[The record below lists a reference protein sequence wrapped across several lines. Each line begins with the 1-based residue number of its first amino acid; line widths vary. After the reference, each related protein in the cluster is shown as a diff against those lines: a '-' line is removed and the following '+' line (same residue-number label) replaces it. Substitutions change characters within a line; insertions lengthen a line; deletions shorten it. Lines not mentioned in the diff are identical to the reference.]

1 MTVNYTT
8 NLGLGLPV
16 TGTESG
22 VWGDIVN
29 NQITSLIE
37 TAISGTTSV
46 SVTTVDVTLTAT
58 QGAANQARSMVI
70 TLTGASTAARNVIC
84 PAVSKIYIV
93 RNATT
98 GGFAHTFKTSAGS
111 GISVPNGREM
121 LLYCDGTNVLEGIDN
136 FNTLAQNGN
145 LISLAGSLTTS
156 GANALTLT
164 TTGSTNVTLP
174 TTGTLATTTQLGIGA
189 TAFTA
194 SGTFT
199 IPTGV
204 TKVKATVV
212 GGGAAGA
219 ANAPSGCSPSSG
231 AGGGAGGAAIVWLTG
246 LTPGNTITVTVGT
259 AGNTSSIASG
269 TQTITTVSATGGA
282 TGGAGSAGGL
292 GASGTLNIQG
302 GPGAAGVSRTVGNP
316 DNGGAGGASILGGGG
331 RGSTSTGGVG
341 GAYGGGGAGG
351 GYNGTTASI
360 GGGVGATGV
369 VFFEY

>member
-22 VWGDIVN
+22 LWGDIVN
-29 NQITSLIE
+29 NQITSLVE

-46 SVTTVDVTLTAT
+46 AVTTVDVTLTAT

-93 RNATT
+93 RNNTT

-174 TTGTLATTTQLGIGA
+174 TTGTLATTSQVGPQGGGSAVITTTGSTQ
-189 TAFTA
+189 
-194 SGTFT
+194 TFT

-204 TKVKATVV
+204 TRLKVTVV
-212 GGGAAGA
+212 GGGGNGGAYTALVGCTPAA
-219 ANAPSGCSPSSG
+219 SGS
-231 AGGGAGGAAIVWLTG
+231 GGGGGGAAIVWLTG
-246 LTPGNTITVTVGT
+246 LTPGNTISVTVGT
-259 AGNTSSIASG
+259 AGNTSSIFNG

-282 TGGAGSAGGL
+282 AGNSGGGGGAGGL
-292 GASGTLNIQG
+292 GSAGSLNIRG
-302 GPGAAGVSRTVGNP
+302 GY
-316 DNGGAGGASILGGGG
+316 GGGG
-331 RGSTSTGGVG
+331 STYTTNQIGGGVGGSSIVGGGGQAAVG
-341 GAYGGGGAGG
+341 GAYGGGGSGGTSGG
-351 GYNGTTASI
+351 GFAGAS
-360 GGGVGATGV
+360 GV